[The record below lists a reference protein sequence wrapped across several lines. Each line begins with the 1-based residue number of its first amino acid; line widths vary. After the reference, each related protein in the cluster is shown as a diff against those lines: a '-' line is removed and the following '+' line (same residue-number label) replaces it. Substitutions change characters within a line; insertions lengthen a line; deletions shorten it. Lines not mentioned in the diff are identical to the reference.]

1 MSVIDQTDLWYC
13 EGTSDKVYHATIEK
27 SGSGYVVNFAY
38 GRRGSALKTGSK
50 TTGPVPLPQAQK
62 IYERLVSEK
71 TGKGYQLTT
80 STASSKAIPVVQPS
94 SNTSQNK
101 PEVQCVLLN
110 PIEGYDVD
118 NCLNSDDWYAQPKL
132 DGVRFLLKK
141 QGPHIVGYNRKG
153 IQIAAPIEIVL
164 SVQTSDAYYEG
175 GCANFLVDGE
185 LIGNVYYV
193 FDILEY
199 NDKDIRSMSVENRM
213 DTLRDFF
220 PDIESENLQFVDIV
234 KGTKNK
240 KNLYDQL
247 QQNNKEGIVFKNRL
261 ATYVAGRPNSGGLY
275 LKNKF
280 YSTASCF
287 VSEINAKRS
296 IKLSVLDENSKYWIN
311 VGNCTIPVNHDIPSP
326 GDIVE
331 IKYLYAY
338 KNGSLYQPIYLGVR
352 SDLDQNDA
360 IYKQIKFKSE
370 ND

>member
-50 TTGPVPLPQAQK
+50 TSGAVSLPEAQK
-62 IYERLVSEK
+62 VYERLVAEK
-71 TGKGYQLTT
+71 TGKGYQLI
-80 STASSKAIPVVQPS
+80 ASKVSNKSIPVVKPS
-94 SNTSQNK
+94 SNTTQSK

-110 PIEGYDVD
+110 PIEVSDVNNYLDD
-118 NCLNSDDWYAQPKL
+118 NDWYAQPKL

-153 IQIAAPIEIVL
+153 NQIATPIEIVL

-175 GCANFLVDGE
+175 GCANFLIDGE
-185 LIGNVYYV
+185 LIGNVYHV
-193 FDILEY
+193 FDILEH
-199 NDKDIRSMSVENRM
+199 NDNSIRIKNVEDRM
-213 DTLRDFF
+213 KILRDLFS
-220 PDIESENLQFVDIV
+220 DIESDHIKLVDV
-234 KGTKNK
+234 VSGRSAK
-240 KNLYDQL
+240 KKLYDQL
-247 QQNNKEGIVFKNRL
+247 QKDNKEGIVFKYRF
-261 ATYVAGRPNSGGLY
+261 AQYTAGRPNSGGYY

-296 IKLSVLDENSKYWIN
+296 VRLSVLDENSKHWVNI
-311 VGNCTIPVNHDIPSP
+311 GNCTIPSNHDVPNP